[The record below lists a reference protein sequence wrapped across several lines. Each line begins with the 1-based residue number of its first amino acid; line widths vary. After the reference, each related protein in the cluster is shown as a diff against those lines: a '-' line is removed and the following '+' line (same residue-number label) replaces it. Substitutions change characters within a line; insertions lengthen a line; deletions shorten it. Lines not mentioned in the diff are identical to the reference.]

1 MANFNIAVALTLKN
15 EGGYVDN
22 LSDPGKATNM
32 GITQEDLP
40 DQNIQELTQ
49 AQAITYYSA
58 NYWKSLYSEIE
69 DQFVAN
75 KLFDL
80 GVLFGVGTAVQMM
93 QGVLK
98 LTPDGIFGPAS
109 LAAVN
114 EAEPLSLLT
123 AYKTVMAQHAIDI
136 GGEHPAERQFVVGWL
151 RRINS

>member
-1 MANFNIAVALTLKN
+1 MADPNIAIALTLKN
-15 EGGYVDN
+15 EGGFVN
-22 LSDPGKATNM
+22 NPADPGGATNM
-32 GITQEDLP
+32 GITQADMPGVNIADLTV
-40 DQNIQELTQ
+40 TQ
-49 AQAITYYSA
+49 AETYYDQH
-58 NYWKSLYSEIE
+58 YWKSLYSEIE

-98 LTPDGIFGPAS
+98 LTPDGVFGPAT

-123 AYKTVMAQHAIDI
+123 AYKTVMVQHAIDI
-136 GGEHPAERQFVVGWL
+136 GGAHPQERQFVVGWL

>member
-22 LSDPGKATNM
+22 LSDPGGATNM
-32 GITQEDLP
+32 GVLQRDLP
-40 DQNIQELTQ
+40 NIPIQTLTA
-49 AQAITYYSA
+49 AQAMIFYEI
-58 NYWKSLYSEIE
+58 NFWKPLYDEIE

-80 GVLFGVGTAVQMM
+80 GVLFGIGTAVEYI

-98 LTPDGIFGPAS
+98 LTPDGLFGPAT

-114 EAEPLSLLT
+114 EAEPFSLLT
-123 AYKTVMAQHAIDI
+123 AYKTVLAQHAINI
-136 GGEHPAERQFVVGWL
+136 GSERPAERQFVVGWM